1 MDGQN
6 YLVFHTAAD
15 DSYMNSSANFR
26 GADVTSNTEITVY
39 FAPVNSNRGN
49 DSVVLN
55 ITAGKEI
62 QVMEALGAALAGAKN
77 PVTVVADDINSTYI
91 HDNITSCGAI
101 SVLGGTYEDVEVI
114 TASQTLYSYDSGK
127 TFVVNPAALTTITL
141 PTAAAGLWYD
151 IVLLQDTDAAF
162 TIVAGSGDSVFGNIQ
177 VISTTDNK
185 CSAVS
190 ITHATSTGTVASY
203 DNIDLDHD
211 TTTLGGK
218 AGDVLRLTAVDS
230 TAWLVQTTLTMDGN
244 PSSGAV
250 INAG

>member
-141 PTAAAGLWYD
+141 PTAAAG
-151 IVLLQDTDAAF
+151 
-162 TIVAGSGDSVFGNIQ
+162 
-177 VISTTDNK
+177 
-185 CSAVS
+185 
-190 ITHATSTGTVASY
+190 
-203 DNIDLDHD
+203 
-211 TTTLGGK
+211 TTTSAGGPGWNVK
-218 AGDVLRLTAVDS
+218 IVFSQNDGGVVDQKCNIGCASGEFFQGVLFSDDSNGTNSVANGTSNDFINLVNSAAQSDIWFEIISDGTYMRVKTQSMVDATDIAFADTALS
-230 TAWLVQTTLTMDGN
+230 
-244 PSSGAV
+244 
-250 INAG
+250 